1 MELLTIILSSLLA
14 IASPVGL
21 ISDQITENTLRS
33 YFHDVE
39 ILEVRID
46 NAPSYQILQGKVQRL
61 LIAGRGLEIIPGV
74 RIDTLELE
82 TDALDLELNKL
93 RQKNWREALSKPLK
107 TGVRLVLTEKDLNQ
121 VLQSED
127 FQVFLQRRVNQL
139 AKLDFLGKDYK
150 LLNPRCQLL
159 GNNRLEFQMQLQKV
173 NSQAPP
179 LEINLELGIGVIGG
193 RKLDLL
199 DLGGTVN
206 GRKLSLRLLNT
217 FAKGISQILDLQ
229 VLEKEGITARIL
241 QLDITEEEINL
252 ATFIQIDKK

>member
-21 ISDQITENTLRS
+21 ISDQIIENTLRS

>member
-139 AKLDFLGKDYK
+139 AKLDLLGKDYK

>member
-21 ISDQITENTLRS
+21 ISDQIIENTLRS

-139 AKLDFLGKDYK
+139 AKLDLLGKDYK